1 MLHPTRTNLLHL
13 KEKASS
19 VSSSIRIMK
28 ARRQALIREFINSS
42 QIFMKNR
49 REIKKLYRQALEE
62 LHLALGHEGGAFIES
77 LAATGGRQIGLEL
90 ERKNV
95 LGVKF
100 WEVRVPE
107 AVVRLPPARHYD
119 YAGTNWHLEEAIF
132 RFEKMAEEV
141 LHIAAHEN
149 KLKRLS
155 NEIIQISR
163 RARVMEERILPGLAS
178 SIKAIEQYLSERE
191 RESYFRL
198 KRFKEE
204 RLLAASHV
212 AT

>member
-19 VSSSIRIMK
+19 ISSSIRIMK
-28 ARRQALIREFINSS
+28 ARRQALIREFINCS
-42 QIFMKNR
+42 QIFLKNR
-49 REIKKLYRQALEE
+49 EEIRKLHRQALEE
-62 LHLALGHEGGAFIES
+62 LHLARGHEGRAFIES
-77 LAATGGRQIGLEL
+77 LALTGLREIGLDL

-100 WEVRVPE
+100 WEVKVADTIVRAPPE
-107 AVVRLPPARHYD
+107 RHYD
-119 YAGTNWHLEEAIF
+119 YGGTDWHLEEAIS
-132 RFEKMAEEV
+132 RFEKMAEET
-141 LHIAAHEN
+141 LRIAAHEN

-155 NEIIQISR
+155 REIVQISR
-163 RARVMEERILPGLAS
+163 RTRVMEERILPGLGH

-204 RLLAASHV
+204 RL
-212 AT
+212 ATPF